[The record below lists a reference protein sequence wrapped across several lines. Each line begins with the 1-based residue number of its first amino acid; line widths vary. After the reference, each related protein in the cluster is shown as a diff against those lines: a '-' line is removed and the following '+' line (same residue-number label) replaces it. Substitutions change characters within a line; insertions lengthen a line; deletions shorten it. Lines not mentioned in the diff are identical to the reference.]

1 MLKALATVVALA
13 AVVVLTTAAPAA
25 AQWARVLDLPEAN
38 FVAVSARGD
47 TIVAGASV
55 FVYVST
61 DGGATW
67 RAPSHPAPAVSP
79 IFAVRVQNGR
89 LYAGT
94 SGTGVFISDDL
105 GTTWRGFNQ
114 GLVGGSFDSQL
125 DISDLEVR
133 GDSLYAG
140 TFGAGVYVRK
150 LSGVSTWSHFGEE
163 FEPNQM
169 SNVDDVASGG
179 ARLIAGGGANGQVL
193 FRDPGDPDWTLS
205 SLDNLG
211 LHPGLSAR
219 SIIWNGF
226 GWVVGTN
233 RFLFISVPGQE
244 PWTQVDVGLGTLNHS
259 SFATR
264 GRTLFA
270 SFDVVIANT
279 GNVAVIEMSQD
290 DGASWDVLESF
301 PGFVYRLAMSGNTL
315 FAGRTDGLWR
325 RSTDTVSVPGESHR
339 ISFAAPSPNPAV
351 QDVTLRYTLSRD
363 ANVRLAVYDAAGR
376 RVRELSAGVEAA
388 GGHVI
393 GWDRRDQG
401 GHAVGSGIYFA
412 RLEAEQQ
419 VLTRKVTLTG
429 AR

>member
-1 MLKALATVVALA
+1 MLKALATAGTLLGVLA
-13 AVVVLTTAAPAA
+13 TASPAA
-25 AQWARVLDLPEAN
+25 AQWTRVLDLPEAN
-38 FVAVSARGD
+38 FFALSASGD

-61 DGGATW
+61 DAGASW
-67 RAPSHPAPAVSP
+67 RPRSQPAPAVSP
-79 IFAVRVQNGR
+79 IFAVRFHDGK

-105 GTTWRGFNQ
+105 GTTWRGFNE
-114 GLVGGSFDSQL
+114 GLVGGLFDTQL
-125 DISDLEVR
+125 DISDLEIR

-169 SNVDDVASGG
+169 SNVDAVALGG
-179 ARLIAGGGANGQVL
+179 TRLIAGGGANGQVL
-193 FRDPGDPDWTLS
+193 FRDPGDTDWTLS
-205 SLDNLG
+205 SLDNVG

-219 SIIWNGF
+219 SVIWNGF

-233 RFLFISVPGQE
+233 RFLFVSVPGRE
-244 PWTQVDVGLGTLNHS
+244 PWTRVDIGLGTLDHS
-259 SFATR
+259 TFAAR
-264 GRTLFA
+264 GRTLFGA
-270 SFDVVIANT
+270 FHAVIN
-279 GNVAVIEMSQD
+279 GNAFVAIEMSQD
-290 DGASWDVLESF
+290 DGGSWVELDDL
-301 PGFVYRLAMSGNTL
+301 PGEFVYRLALSRTTL

-363 ANVRLAVYDAAGR
+363 AHVRLAVYDAAGR
-376 RVRELSAGVEAA
+376 RVRELAAGVETA

-401 GHAVGSGIYFA
+401 GHDVGSGIFFA
-412 RLEAEQQ
+412 RLEAEEQ
-419 VLTRKVTLTG
+419 VLTRKVALAG